1 MKPSDRFP
9 PDDPREWLNRARSNL
24 ARMKPRVPGAYLEDL
39 CFDAQQASE
48 KALKAVLIE
57 HRIEFPYVHDL
68 AYLISLVENAN
79 VHVPDEVRR
88 AAKLSRYAV
97 ESRYP
102 TLEEPVTET
111 EYDEAVDIA
120 EAVVKWAENVLDT

>member
-1 MKPSDRFP
+1 M
-9 PDDPREWLNRARSNL
+9 
-24 ARMKPRVPGAYLEDL
+24 PGTYLEDL

-48 KALKAVLIE
+48 KAFKAILIE
-57 HRIEFPYVHDL
+57 HRIEFAYVHDL
-68 AYLISLVENAN
+68 AYLISLLEHDN

-88 AAKLSRYAV
+88 AANLTRYAV

-102 TLEEPVTET
+102 ALEEPVTGT

-120 EAVVKWAENVLDT
+120 EAVVKWAEKLLST

>member
-9 PDDPREWLNRARSNL
+9 PDDPREWLNRAHGNL
-24 ARMKPRVPGAYLEDL
+24 ARMKHRVPGTYLEDL

-48 KALKAVLIE
+48 KAFKAVLIE
-57 HRIEFPYVHDL
+57 HRVEFAYVHDL
-68 AYLISLVENAN
+68 AYLISLLEHDN

-88 AAKLSRYAV
+88 AANLTRYAV

-102 TLEEPVTET
+102 ALAEPVTEK

-120 EAVVKWAENVLDT
+120 EAVVKWAEKLLIE

>member
-1 MKPSDRFP
+1 MK
-9 PDDPREWLNRARSNL
+9 L
-24 ARMKPRVPGAYLEDL
+24 RVPGAYLEDL

-57 HRIEFPYVHDL
+57 YRIEFPYVHDL
-68 AYLISLVENAN
+68 AYLISLVENTN
-79 VHVPDEVRR
+79 VHIPDEVRR

-111 EYDEAVDIA
+111 EYDEALDIA
-120 EAVVKWAENVLDT
+120 EAVVKWAESVLNP